1 VKIVDSIARLKTIL
15 NAERKKS
22 QKIGFVPTMGA
33 LHDGHLS
40 LIALAKQTADFVVA
54 SVFVNPTQFGP
65 NEDLDAYP
73 RDLDADSHKLKAEGC
88 DLLFAPTT
96 TSMYPPGFETD
107 VRLSVTT
114 QGLCGA
120 HRPGHFDGVTTVV
133 LKLFGIVGPDVAVF
147 GRKDYQQL
155 TVIRRMVED
164 LCLDIEI
171 IGAPLIRETDGL
183 AMSSRNVYLSK
194 EDRTRAL
201 ALSRALFS
209 VRENYQSGERQSEV
223 LLAQARD
230 IFKQHNVSPEY
241 LEIRRADNLQTI
253 ESIEDIAV
261 MLVAAKVGST
271 RLIDNI
277 QLGE

>member
-1 VKIVDSIARLKTIL
+1 MKIVDSIARLKTIL